1 MPDLTRLRRDIA
13 PDNLEERR
21 FTCAVSPN
29 HGHTFP
35 RFNSKTSLVE
45 QGEMAVG
52 HRNTVERDERHAKCI
67 VPSGR
72 QRPRAGA
79 VLISN
84 DHMPQTVEISLRIP
98 SLRIRRD
105 DSDALE
111 TINNSDIRFSKQIEL
126 ESIPKPGVVLKMAIS
141 SGETFDCDVVRS
153 DWHHTKNMFVIACRY
168 SKRSVSPAEYRALMN
183 SSDWQVRA
191 LM

>member
-1 MPDLTRLRRDIA
+1 VSGPALTSNA
-13 PDNLEERR
+13 
-21 FTCAVSPN
+21 
-29 HGHTFP
+29 H
-35 RFNSKTSLVE
+35 
-45 QGEMAVG
+45 MA
-52 HRNTVERDERHAKCI
+52 
-67 VPSGR
+67 
-72 QRPRAGA
+72 
-79 VLISN
+79 
-84 DHMPQTVEISLRIP
+84 QTVEISLRIP
-98 SLRIRRD
+98 SLRIRRED
-105 DSDALE
+105 TDALE